1 MEKPITFDAH
11 SREEVDDGWG
21 SEASEASAPEAASE
35 AGYVLQRLPNEL
47 KEIFRDWLAHHLPLR
62 AGHVMRKL

>member
-1 MEKPITFDAH
+1 MEKSITVDAH

-35 AGYVLQRLPNEL
+35 AGNVLPRLRNEL
-47 KEIFRDWLAHHLPLR
+47 KDMFRDWLAHHLPLR
-62 AGHVMRKL
+62 ADHVMRKL

>member
-21 SEASEASAPEAASE
+21 SEASEASEAVNNLIS
-35 AGYVLQRLPNEL
+35 
-47 KEIFRDWLAHHLPLR
+47 
-62 AGHVMRKL
+62 

>member
-1 MEKPITFDAH
+1 MEKSITVDAH

-21 SEASEASAPEAASE
+21 SEASEASASEAASE

>member
-1 MEKPITFDAH
+1 MEKSITVDAP

-35 AGYVLQRLPNEL
+35 AGYVL
-47 KEIFRDWLAHHLPLR
+47 
-62 AGHVMRKL
+62 